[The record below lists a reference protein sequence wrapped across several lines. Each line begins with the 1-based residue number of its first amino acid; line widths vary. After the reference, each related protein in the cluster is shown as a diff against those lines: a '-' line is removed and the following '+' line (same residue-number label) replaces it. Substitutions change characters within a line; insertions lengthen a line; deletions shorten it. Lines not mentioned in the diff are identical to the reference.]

1 MRGLRRHLVAHR
13 RLTRG
18 ALGARQDWRVN
29 EEKLEPVSLI
39 QQSGVVLRMG
49 KMMLASGTAS
59 YRVKMAMRRLAA
71 AVGLDRHEALVT
83 LTEITTTSHR
93 GAIFRT
99 EVAEQ
104 HTIGANAD
112 RLTRLERYADSLRP
126 GSVTVEQ
133 AQRSLDEIAA
143 TKPLYGAVMNALF
156 AGLAC
161 AGFALLN
168 RGGVVECAAVF
179 VGASLGQATRRAMH
193 HKSFNVFG
201 TTLVAASVASLV
213 YLAVVLGLDALGA
226 ATPGNQVG
234 FVSAVLFLV
243 PGFVLVTAV
252 LDIWKMDLSAGIGR
266 TVYGVMILVSA
277 GIAVWL
283 VSLTA
288 GLEPSPG
295 VEWPIPEPWLVP
307 AWAAASWVAG
317 LGFAILFN
325 SPWRIALTAAT
336 VGMVANTGRIAL
348 IEAGL
353 VPQAAAGFAALV
365 VVLLSAFVGP
375 RVRVPRITLNV
386 PAVVIMVPGFAIYRS
401 MVEVNNGDYTAAVG
415 TALQTMFVVMAIG
428 VGLAVGRMLTDRR
441 WTFDV

>member
-1 MRGLRRHLVAHR
+1 
-13 RLTRG
+13 
-18 ALGARQDWRVN
+18 VN
-29 EEKLEPVSLI
+29 EERLEPVSLI

-71 AVGLDRHEALVT
+71 ALGLDRHEALVT

-93 GAIFRT
+93 GPIFRT

-112 RLTRLERYADSLRP
+112 RLTRLERYADGLQP
-126 GSVTVEQ
+126 GSITVDD
-133 AQRSLDEIAA
+133 AHRSLDEIAA
-143 TKPLYGAVMNALF
+143 AEPLYGPVVNALF

-168 RGGVVECAAVF
+168 RGGVVECTAVF
-179 VGASLGQATRRAMH
+179 VGAALGQAVRRAMH

-201 TTLVAASVASLV
+201 ITMVAASVASLA
-213 YLAVVLGLDALGA
+213 YLTVVVALDALGV
-226 ATPGNQVG
+226 ATPDNQVG

-266 TVYGVMILVSA
+266 TVYGVMILISA

-283 VSLTA
+283 VSLAA
-288 GLEPSPG
+288 GLEPTPG
-295 VEWPIPEPWLVP
+295 TDWPIPGGWLVP

-325 SPWRIALTAAT
+325 SPMRVAVTAAT
-336 VGMVANTGRIAL
+336 VGMIANTGRVAL
-348 IEAGL
+348 IEAGV

-375 RVRVPRITLNV
+375 RVGVPRITLNV

-441 WTFDV
+441 WTFDA

>member
-1 MRGLRRHLVAHR
+1 MRAAGTH
-13 RLTRG
+13 
-18 ALGARQDWRVN
+18 QDGRVR
-29 EEKLEPVSLI
+29 EEEELEPVSLI

-59 YRVKMAMRRLAA
+59 YRVKMAMRRLAV

-93 GAIFRT
+93 GPIFRT

-112 RLTRLERYADSLRP
+112 RLTRLEKYADSLQP
-126 GSVTVEQ
+126 GSTTVAE
-133 AQRSLDEIAA
+133 AQHSLNAIAA
-143 TKPLYGAVMNALF
+143 KGPLYGPMANALF
-156 AGLAC
+156 AGMAC
-161 AGFALLN
+161 AGFAVMN
-168 RGGVVECAAVF
+168 RGGVVETASVF
-179 VGASLGQATRRAMH
+179 VGASLGQAMRRWLH
-193 HKSFNVFG
+193 HKSLNVFG
-201 TTLVAASVASLV
+201 TTMIAATVASLG
-213 YLAVVLGLDALGA
+213 YLTVVAALTALGA
-226 ATPGNQVG
+226 ASSGNQVG

-266 TVYGVMILVSA
+266 TVYGVMILISA

-283 VSLTA
+283 VSLAA

-295 VEWPIPEPWLVP
+295 TDWPIPDPWLVP
-307 AWAAASWVAG
+307 AWAVASWVAA
-317 LGFAILFN
+317 LGFAALFN

-336 VGMVANTGRIAL
+336 VGMIANTGRVAAV
-348 IEAGL
+348 EAGL
-353 VPQAAAGFAALV
+353 VPQAAAGLAALV
-365 VVLLSAFVGP
+365 VVLLSAFIGP
-375 RVRVPRITLNV
+375 RVKVPRITLNV

-401 MVEVNNGDYTAAVG
+401 MVDINSGDYTAAVG
-415 TALQTMFVVMAIG
+415 TGLQTMFVVMAIG

-441 WTFDV
+441 WTYDV